1 MNTRHYNAQM
11 AGRDSVQLYTYI
23 FFNKRREESVGICM
37 QCCKN
42 GIVVW
47 IPKFGLEGYVMFTKN
62 HENPLMNIDDY
73 VFDEN
78 ELTMKNTR
86 KNQELRT
93 FKPVKV
99 LIYVKEKANYRKE
112 LVIELLDIDV
122 YDKKEIIEG
131 DSQGEIANE
140 VVDGKR
146 VLEDQDQS
154 KTQKKLA

>member
-1 MNTRHYNAQM
+1 
-11 AGRDSVQLYTYI
+11 
-23 FFNKRREESVGICM
+23 
-37 QCCKN
+37 
-42 GIVVW
+42 
-47 IPKFGLEGYVMFTKN
+47 
-62 HENPLMNIDDY
+62 MNIDDY

-93 FKPVKV
+93 FKPVFFLYLRIEWTQVKV

-122 YDKKEIIEG
+122 YDKKENIEG

-154 KTQKKLA
+154 KKQKKSA